1 MLPPEARF
9 FSGMPTSTEA
19 SSPLRRITPE
29 NALSSFLLGSIRT
42 FQQGAGEFKDDRDY
56 FATAYAQGLRW
67 EPFIPWYQTKGRVEQ
82 FRSQNYYAG
91 IRSTQF
97 PNAPAGLLFP
107 GDPGMPKYG
116 VTASYGNFSPRV
128 GFAFDPQGDGK
139 TSLRG
144 EFGSS
149 STRSRSAS
157 RTIAS
162 LTSLPSAHRS
172 PSPRQPGPSP
182 IRIGELRILPAPAVP
197 SANST
202 FISPLLVV
210 TYDPQ
215 NNSRIKAPVT
225 YDYNLILEHQSP
237 QRVLVRAAYVGL
249 AVAPPDRNR

>member
-1 MLPPEARF
+1 
-9 FSGMPTSTEA
+9 MPTSKEG
-19 SSPLRRITPE
+19 SSPLRLIRPE

-56 FATAYAQGLRW
+56 FATAYAQDDFHASRNLTLNLGIRW

-144 EFGSS
+144 GFGIFFDSQQVGIEN
-149 STRSRSAS
+149 SRF
-157 RTIAS
+157 
-162 LTSLPSAHRS
+162 
-172 PSPRQPGPSP
+172 
-182 IRIGELRILPAPAVP
+182 VD
-197 SANST
+197 
-202 FISPLLVV
+202 ISPFSTQVPITTPAGPLS
-210 TYDPQ
+210 DPYRGITNPFQ
-215 NNSRIKAPVT
+215 HPPYPLRTRRLSRPF
-225 YDYNLILEHQSP
+225 SW
-237 QRVLVRAAYVGL
+237 
-249 AVAPPDRNR
+249 